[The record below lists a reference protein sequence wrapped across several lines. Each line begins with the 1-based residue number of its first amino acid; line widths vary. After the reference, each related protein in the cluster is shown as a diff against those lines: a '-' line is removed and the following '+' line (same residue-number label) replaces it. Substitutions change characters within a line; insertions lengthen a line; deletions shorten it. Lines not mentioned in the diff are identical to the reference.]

1 MADPLIILLL
11 VASPEVGES
20 VTSSVSASARDA
32 LGPQAHVLVEHRT
45 DLPSDEEALVL
56 ATKAH
61 AKAVV
66 ELRSPA
72 GGGSGTRM
80 LLHAHVPGQ
89 GGWIDRTLTFS
100 NIDDPSERGRTAGL
114 AVASMMPLEWRA
126 PAPRATVSLPPKK
139 EVPPPPPPEREAW
152 QEKGA
157 VDLAG
162 LVALG
167 GARPAWGGQ
176 VTVRVDL
183 TRIVALRAL
192 GGVRFGSVPDAD
204 ADATTLSFG
213 GGASFRVAAFPGHAP
228 RWELGLAGDVLAL
241 QPSLHRDGLTESR
254 WLLGLQATAEGAWF
268 FVHHVGIVGSVSEE
282 LAFGATRVFVGP
294 DRVATL
300 TPFQTVVKAGIRVRF

>member
-11 VASPEVGES
+11 VASPEVGDN
-20 VTSSVSASARDA
+20 VTSSMSASAREA
-32 LGPQAHVLVEHRT
+32 LGPQAHVLVENRR

-66 ELRSPA
+66 ELRA
-72 GGGSGTRM
+72 ATGGSGTRM

-100 NIDDPSERGRTAGL
+100 SIDDPSERGRTAGL
-114 AVASMMPLEWRA
+114 AVASMMPLEWRM
-126 PAPRATVSLPPKK
+126 PPPRVA
-139 EVPPPPPPEREAW
+139 PPPPEKRTPPPPVKEPWREKVAI
-152 QEKGA
+152 
-157 VDLAG
+157 DLAG

-176 VTVRVDL
+176 AVVRVDI
-183 TRIVALRAL
+183 TRVVGLRAL

-204 ADATTLSFG
+204 ADATTVSFG
-213 GGASFRVAAFPGHAP
+213 GGAAFRVAASPSDAP
-228 RWELGLAGDVLAL
+228 RWELGLSGDVLAL
-241 QPSLHRDGLTESR
+241 RQSLRREDVTESR
-254 WLLGLQATAEGAWF
+254 WLLGVQATAEAAWF
-268 FVHHVGIVGSVSEE
+268 FVHHVGIVGAVSEE

-300 TPFQTVVKAGIRVRF
+300 TPFQTLVKAGFRLRF